1 MARRIGFWLVT
12 LLAAA
17 GVAFAQESGG
27 QLWVNVFEDR
37 NGNGQRDG
45 GEPLVTRGVSVNL
58 MNQEGVV
65 IASALLDDSP
75 NAARGLIGFQR
86 LPPGTYTVVVTS
98 PDLTP
103 TTSDTFTETIEAGGL
118 PTVLNFGG
126 PRATAETT
134 PAEVGGV
141 DPERDQIARI
151 AIAGLGA
158 LIVMGAMTVLGLIV
172 YMILLRRRF
181 AGEARM
187 TSTGISRVI
196 TVDDEDD
203 LPPLDEKQ
211 RDEP

>member
-1 MARRIGFWLVT
+1 MARRIGFLLVT

-17 GVAFAQESGG
+17 GVVFAQESGG

-58 MNQEGVV
+58 LNPEGVV

-103 TTSDTFTETIEAGGL
+103 TTPDTFTETIEAGGL

-126 PRATAETT
+126 QRTLTEASPVESA
-134 PAEVGGV
+134 V
-141 DPERDQIARI
+141 DADRDEIARI

-158 LIVMGAMTVLGLIV
+158 LIVMGTMTVLGLIV
-172 YMILLRRRF
+172 YALIVRRRV
-181 AGEARM
+181 ATDARM

-196 TVDDEDD
+196 RVDDDD
-203 LPPLDEKQ
+203 ELPLSDETQ
-211 RDEP
+211 RDES